1 MSSESDQ
8 YVYMTS
14 VEPQDNVSLFEEK
27 KYTYVTDSNSNGGIF
42 TSQMQFDLQN
52 LSSNNW
58 VDLKEAY
65 IQFPVKLTIK
75 NDNAFAPKN
84 CSINSATIK
93 AGFHQF
99 VDSVQIVI
107 NGVTCNSSI
116 IYQNI
121 DTTYKVL
128 SEWSQ
133 DELEKYGPTLGI
145 ALDNYRGETD
155 TALGITSSFD
165 NAPLVTNIGG
175 LKMTHVRNDGFKKRL
190 EWFNNGVLTSN
201 LGKSILGGNQAL
213 SGKGNVQKGT
223 SAVANDNVF
232 TAFLL
237 GTVRMKDISD
247 FVSKM
252 PLCKNIK
259 GFVYV
264 NFNASK
270 HVLTANASGAVTGIV
285 NSSIYGRSAPAMINL
300 GADGFEHN
308 ATNASSVTFTAEIS
322 GDNTGTGSVLTDV
335 APIYKNARLT
345 VPYFTASPSVN
356 RNLTMVKQ
364 CRYNERYV
372 TQFTMDAGGNFNGT
386 LTPGVTNAKRLILFP
401 ILTNEGSSGNSGFIS
416 NPILSALDSCPST
429 TSPFALIKDLQII
442 HGNKSVFNQPVTA
455 DSDLFLQEISKQGED
470 GGQNSLVSSGILN
483 QEMYDSL
490 YRYATVDLGRRDG
503 AGDGCSKAVQISCTN
518 GTKCP
523 MTVIAIIWYEK
534 EVKIDTASCR
544 IEQTM

>member
-1 MSSESDQ
+1 MASESDQ

-14 VEPQDNVSLFEEK
+14 VEPQDNVNLFEEK
-27 KYTYVTDSNSNGGIF
+27 KYTYVTDSNSNGGVF

-75 NDNAFAPKN
+75 NDNAFAPAQ
-84 CSINSATIK
+84 CTINSATIK

-99 VDSVQIVI
+99 VDSVQIVL
-107 NGVTCNSSI
+107 NGVTCNSSQ

-121 DTTYKVL
+121 DTTYKIL

-133 DELEKYGPTLGI
+133 SELEKYGPTLGI
-145 ALDNYRGETD
+145 ALDNYLVERD
-155 TALGITSSFD
+155 TNAGITSSLDNIALQTDVGGFD
-165 NAPLVTNIGG
+165 
-175 LKMTHVRNDGFKKRL
+175 MTYQRNEGFKRRL
-190 EWFNNGVLTSN
+190 EWFNNGVLSTN
-201 LGKSILGGNQAL
+201 FGKSILGGNQSLA
-213 SGKGNVQKGT
+213 GKGNVQVGT
-223 SAVANDNVF
+223 SATANDNVF

-237 GTVRMKDISD
+237 GCVRLKDISS
-247 FVSKM
+247 FVQHA
-252 PLCKNIK
+252 PLCKNVK

-270 HVLTANASGAVTGIV
+270 HVLTANASGAITSIV
-285 NSSIYGRSAPAMINL
+285 NSSIYGRSAPGMINT
-300 GADGFEHN
+300 GVDGFKHN
-308 ATNASSVTFTAEIS
+308 ASNASSVTFTAEIS

-345 VPYFTASPSVN
+345 VPYYTGSPSVD
-356 RNLTMVKQ
+356 RSLTMVKTV
-364 CRYNERYV
+364 RYYERYV
-372 TQFTMDAGGNFNGT
+372 TQFSMDATGNFNGT

-401 ILTNEGSSGNSGFIS
+401 IITDKGSSGNTGFIS

-429 TSPFALIKDLQII
+429 TSPYALIKDLQII
-442 HGNKSVFNQPVTA
+442 HGNKSCFNQPITA

-470 GGQNSLVSSGILN
+470 GGQNSLAGSGVLT

-490 YRYATVDLGRRDG
+490 YRYATIDLGRRDG

-518 GTKCP
+518 GTNCP